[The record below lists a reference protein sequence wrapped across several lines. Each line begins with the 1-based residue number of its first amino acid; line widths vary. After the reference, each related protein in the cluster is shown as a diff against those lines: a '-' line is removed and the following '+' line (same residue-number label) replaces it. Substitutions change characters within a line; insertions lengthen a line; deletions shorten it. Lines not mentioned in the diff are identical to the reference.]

1 MDISCDEK
9 EGGNLL
15 PFRVIRL
22 QIALKVISLSFN
34 EIICRVFVLIMGSIY
49 MNKFF
54 KNNGFVRETKV
65 NKL

>member
-9 EGGNLL
+9 EGGNPL

-22 QIALKVISLSFN
+22 HIALKV
-34 EIICRVFVLIMGSIY
+34 EIICRVFVLIMRSIY
-49 MNKFF
+49 MNKF
-54 KNNGFVRETKV
+54 KEINGFVRETKA